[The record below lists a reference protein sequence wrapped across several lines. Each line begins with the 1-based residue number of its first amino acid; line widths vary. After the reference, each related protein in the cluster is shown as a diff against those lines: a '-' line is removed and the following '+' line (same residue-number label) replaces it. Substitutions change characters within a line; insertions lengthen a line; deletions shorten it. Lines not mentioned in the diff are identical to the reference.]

1 MRKAFDP
8 QLRLDCPDVAN
19 VQLNLNGRH
28 ELIPILRALQHIY
41 SKPEVRDSILDA
53 IGRDVNRTS
62 DPHRGRPGMSYW
74 EITVLAAAKLGCD
87 CDYDQL
93 SDLAQNHRALRQIM
107 GIGDWDD
114 ERDAKR
120 FDFRRIESNLEL
132 LRPETIQEIN
142 AAIVTEGH
150 RLEPKAAETSRAD
163 TVVVETNIH
172 YPTDSSLIRDGV
184 RKVLALAVA
193 LACMFDLA
201 GWRQHQHGYR
211 KVRRLCRHIDRIA
224 RGKRPD
230 RQKRLQALY
239 GQLLSEAG
247 TVCDRAKAL
256 LEAIRRNGCL
266 TPEAM
271 AMEAELETFLQRTLQ
286 VCDTARRRVL
296 LEEHVPNGEKL
307 FSIFE
312 PHTQLYKRGKAN
324 QEVQFGRLVLIYE
337 DGAGFV
343 SHYSVLPRDKGDR
356 DVAVEET
363 RKAQERHGGRIRR
376 ASFDRG
382 FYSPDNQEKLAKILD
397 EPCLPMPGA
406 KQAAE
411 QNRTASVEFRKARQ
425 SHPGVESAIHALQ
438 SGNGLK
444 RCRDRSERG
453 FERYIGLGVLGRNL
467 HVLGKLLIARESPDA
482 VAGSSR
488 RKSAA

>member
-8 QLRLDCPDVAN
+8 QLRLDCPEVAN
-19 VQLNLNGRH
+19 VRLNVNCRH
-28 ELIPILRALQHIY
+28 EIIPILRALQHIY
-41 SKPEVRDSILDA
+41 DRPEVRDAILAA

-62 DPHRGRPGMSYW
+62 DANLGRPGMSYW
-74 EITVLAAAKLGCD
+74 EIAVLAAAKLGCY
-87 CDYDQL
+87 CDYDRL
-93 SDLAQNHRALRQIM
+93 SDLAQNHRTLRQIM

-114 ERDAKR
+114 ERDAKK

-132 LRPETIQEIN
+132 LSPATIKEIN
-142 AAIVTEGH
+142 AAIVAEGH
-150 RLEPKAAETSRAD
+150 RLEPKAVETVRAD
-163 TVVVETNIH
+163 SFVAETNIH

-184 RKVLALAVA
+184 RKIIVLAVA
-193 LACMFDLA
+193 LAGMFGLD
-201 GWRQHQHGYR
+201 GWRQHQHLYR
-211 KVRRLCRHIDRIA
+211 KVRKLARNIERIA

-230 RQKRLQALY
+230 RQQRLKALY
-239 GQLLSEAG
+239 GELLTVAG
-247 TVCDRAKAL
+247 TICGRARGH
-256 LEAIRRNGCL
+256 LEEIRRKGCL

-271 AMEAELETFLQRTLQ
+271 ALEAELETFIQRTLQ

-296 LEEHVPNGEKL
+296 LEEQVPNSEKL

-312 PHTQLYKRGKAN
+312 PHTQLYKRGKAG

-356 DVAVEET
+356 DVAVDET

-382 FYSPDNQEKLAKILD
+382 FHSPENQEALAKILD
-397 EPCLPMPGA
+397 EPCLPMSGA
-406 KQAAE
+406 LQAAE
-411 QNRTASVEFRKARQ
+411 QNRTASVQFRQARQ

-467 HVLGKLLIARESPDA
+467 HVLGKLLIARESPDSA
-482 VAGSSR
+482 ASISK

>member
-1 MRKAFDP
+1 MRKTFDP

-19 VQLNLNGRH
+19 VRLNVDCRH
-28 ELIPILRALQHIY
+28 EIIPILRALQHIY
-41 SKPEVRDSILDA
+41 DTPEVREA
-53 IGRDVNRTS
+53 IFAAIARDVNRTS
-62 DPHRGRPGMSYW
+62 DPRLGRPGMTYW
-74 EITVLAAAKLGCD
+74 EITVLAAARLGCN
-87 CDYDQL
+87 CDYDEL
-93 SDLAQNHRALRQIM
+93 SDLAQNHRTLRRIM
-107 GIGDWDD
+107 GIGDWDE
-114 ERDAKR
+114 ERDAKK
-120 FDFRRIESNLEL
+120 FDFRRIESNLNL
-132 LRPETIQEIN
+132 LSPKTIEEIN
-142 AAIVTEGH
+142 AVIVAEGQ
-150 RLEPKAAETSRAD
+150 RLAPKAAQTVRAD
-163 TVVVETNIH
+163 SFVAETNVH

-184 RKVLALAVA
+184 RKIIAVAVVLAG
-193 LACMFDLA
+193 MFGLD
-201 GWRQHQHGYR
+201 GWRQHQHLYR
-211 KVRRLCRHIDRIA
+211 KVRKLARNIDRVA

-230 RQKRLQALY
+230 RQQRLKALY
-239 GQLLSEAG
+239 RELLTIAG
-247 TVCDRAKAL
+247 TVCGRARTL
-256 LEAIRRNGCL
+256 LQEIQRNGCL

-271 AMEAELETFLQRTLQ
+271 ALEAELEMFLQRTLQ

-296 LEEHVPNGEKL
+296 LDEHVPNGEKL

-312 PHTQLYKRGKAN
+312 PHTQLYKRGKAG

-343 SHYSVLPRDKGDR
+343 SHYSILPRDKGDR

-376 ASFDRG
+376 GSFDRG
-382 FYSPDNQEKLAKILD
+382 FHSPENQEQLAKILA

-406 KQAAE
+406 KQASE
-411 QNRTASVEFRKARQ
+411 QNRTASVQFRQGRQ

-467 HVLGKLLIARESPDA
+467 HVLGKLLIARESPDSA
-482 VAGSSR
+482 ASSSK